1 MRDRNENK
9 LKPHTIVYSNTNTNT
24 NNELELFGDSE
35 LQFSLKFFL
44 KICWIPCQFVFK
56 HLY

>member
-1 MRDRNENK
+1 MRDRNEKK

-35 LQFSLKFFL
+35 LQFSLKIIG
-44 KICWIPCQFVFK
+44 ICWIPCQFVFK